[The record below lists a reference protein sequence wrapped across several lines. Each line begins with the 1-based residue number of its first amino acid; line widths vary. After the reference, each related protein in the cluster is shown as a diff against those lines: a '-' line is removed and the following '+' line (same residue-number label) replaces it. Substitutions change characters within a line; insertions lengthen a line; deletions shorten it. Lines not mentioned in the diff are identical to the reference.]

1 MINLELYRIF
11 KIVAEEE
18 ENITKASEKLHI
30 SQPAVTKHIK
40 NLEKQLNIKLFERS
54 NRGLKLTDIGKKIY
68 NEINAPV
75 DILEKI
81 ENKYGNIKCIN
92 LGTHITVFN
101 KVLGENL
108 AKYCKKYPDI
118 KINIDR
124 SDLSEQFA
132 KLEKQELDIIVS
144 KKDKDYANDNIKFI
158 KITEVHDILI
168 INSKYNNY
176 KEKLTID
183 DLKSKTIYMP
193 RKSSITT
200 KNFFESIKGLST
212 NNIKTNNINYRTIL
226 EMLKYDSNIAL
237 VTKEIIEEELDSKIY
252 NQLNTTFK
260 INPLEYGIYVNINN
274 KFKELNRFVKELK
287 ETSYN

>member
-1 MINLELYRIF
+1 MIDLELYKIF
-11 KIVAEEE
+11 KIVANE
-18 ENITKASEKLHI
+18 ENITKASQRLNI

-54 NRGLKLTDIGKKIY
+54 NRGLNLTDIGKKIY

>member
-1 MINLELYRIF
+1 M
-11 KIVAEEE
+11 
-18 ENITKASEKLHI
+18 
-30 SQPAVTKHIK
+30 
-40 NLEKQLNIKLFERS
+40 
-54 NRGLKLTDIGKKIY
+54 
-68 NEINAPV
+68 
-75 DILEKI
+75 
-81 ENKYGNIKCIN
+81 
-92 LGTHITVFN
+92 
-101 KVLGENL
+101 
-108 AKYCKKYPDI
+108 
-118 KINIDR
+118 
-124 SDLSEQFA
+124 
-132 KLEKQELDIIVS
+132 
-144 KKDKDYANDNIKFI
+144 
-158 KITEVHDILI
+158 HDILI

>member
-1 MINLELYRIF
+1 M
-11 KIVAEEE
+11 
-18 ENITKASEKLHI
+18 
-30 SQPAVTKHIK
+30 
-40 NLEKQLNIKLFERS
+40 
-54 NRGLKLTDIGKKIY
+54 
-68 NEINAPV
+68 
-75 DILEKI
+75 
-81 ENKYGNIKCIN
+81 
-92 LGTHITVFN
+92 
-101 KVLGENL
+101 
-108 AKYCKKYPDI
+108 
-118 KINIDR
+118 
-124 SDLSEQFA
+124 
-132 KLEKQELDIIVS
+132 
-144 KKDKDYANDNIKFI
+144 
-158 KITEVHDILI
+158 HDILI
-168 INSKYNNY
+168 INNNY

>member
-1 MINLELYRIF
+1 MIDLELYKIF
-11 KIVAEEE
+11 KMVANE
-18 ENITKASEKLHI
+18 ENITKASEKLNI

>member
-1 MINLELYRIF
+1 MIDLELYKIF
-11 KIVAEEE
+11 KIVANE
-18 ENITKASEKLHI
+18 ENITKASQRLNI

-40 NLEKQLNIKLFERS
+40 NLESQLNIKLFERT

-68 NEINAPV
+68 NEINTPIE
-75 DILEKI
+75 ILEKV
-81 ENKYGNIKCIN
+81 ENKYGNVKCIN

-101 KVLGENL
+101 KILGEKF
-108 AKYCKKYPDI
+108 AKYCKEHPDI

-124 SDLSEQFA
+124 SDLSEQFE
-132 KLEKQELDIIVS
+132 KLEKQKLDIIIS
-144 KKDKDYANDNIKFI
+144 KKDKDYINDSIKFI

-168 INSKYNNY
+168 TNSKYNNY

-183 DLKSKTIYMP
+183 DLKNKTIYMP

-252 NQLNTTFK
+252 SQLNTTFK

-287 ETSYN
+287 ETSNN

>member
-1 MINLELYRIF
+1 MLL
-11 KIVAEEE
+11 
-18 ENITKASEKLHI
+18 
-30 SQPAVTKHIK
+30 
-40 NLEKQLNIKLFERS
+40 
-54 NRGLKLTDIGKKIY
+54 
-68 NEINAPV
+68 
-75 DILEKI
+75 
-81 ENKYGNIKCIN
+81 
-92 LGTHITVFN
+92 
-101 KVLGENL
+101 
-108 AKYCKKYPDI
+108 
-118 KINIDR
+118 
-124 SDLSEQFA
+124 
-132 KLEKQELDIIVS
+132 
-144 KKDKDYANDNIKFI
+144 
-158 KITEVHDILI
+158 
-168 INSKYNNY
+168 SKYNNY

>member
-1 MINLELYRIF
+1 MIDLELYKIF
-11 KIVAEEE
+11 KMVANE
-18 ENITKASEKLHI
+18 ENITKASEKLNI

-200 KNFFESIKGLST
+200 KNFFETIKGLST

>member
-1 MINLELYRIF
+1 MIDLELYKIF
-11 KIVAEEE
+11 KMVANE
-18 ENITKASEKLHI
+18 ENITKASEKLNI

-212 NNIKTNNINYRTIL
+212 NNIKTNNINYRTII

>member
-1 MINLELYRIF
+1 MIDLELYKIF
-11 KIVAEEE
+11 KMVANE
-18 ENITKASEKLHI
+18 ENITKASEKLNI

-118 KINIDR
+118 KINID
-124 SDLSEQFA
+124 S
-132 KLEKQELDIIVS
+132 
-144 KKDKDYANDNIKFI
+144 
-158 KITEVHDILI
+158 
-168 INSKYNNY
+168 
-176 KEKLTID
+176 
-183 DLKSKTIYMP
+183 
-193 RKSSITT
+193 
-200 KNFFESIKGLST
+200 
-212 NNIKTNNINYRTIL
+212 
-226 EMLKYDSNIAL
+226 
-237 VTKEIIEEELDSKIY
+237 
-252 NQLNTTFK
+252 
-260 INPLEYGIYVNINN
+260 
-274 KFKELNRFVKELK
+274 
-287 ETSYN
+287 

>member
-1 MINLELYRIF
+1 MIDLELYKIF
-11 KIVAEEE
+11 KMVANE
-18 ENITKASEKLHI
+18 ENITKASEKLNI

-92 LGTHITVFN
+92 LGTHITVVN

>member
-1 MINLELYRIF
+1 M
-11 KIVAEEE
+11 
-18 ENITKASEKLHI
+18 
-30 SQPAVTKHIK
+30 
-40 NLEKQLNIKLFERS
+40 
-54 NRGLKLTDIGKKIY
+54 
-68 NEINAPV
+68 
-75 DILEKI
+75 
-81 ENKYGNIKCIN
+81 
-92 LGTHITVFN
+92 
-101 KVLGENL
+101 
-108 AKYCKKYPDI
+108 
-118 KINIDR
+118 
-124 SDLSEQFA
+124 
-132 KLEKQELDIIVS
+132 
-144 KKDKDYANDNIKFI
+144 
-158 KITEVHDILI
+158 HDILI

-274 KFKELNRFVKELK
+274 ITNKYFSKITNPVKILM
-287 ETSYN
+287 